1 MKIDE
6 IKGKEVIDGDG
17 NKVGEVED
25 IDIDLRNRRVEG
37 VVLRE
42 GGLSAKLGLGD
53 KRTVPCSMI
62 DRIGDKVLLK
72 RKKPLSQEDLDVITG
87 GE

>member
-25 IDIDLRNRRVEG
+25 IDIDLRSRRVEG

-42 GGLSAKLGLGD
+42 GGFSAKLGLGD

>member
-6 IKGKEVIDGDG
+6 IKGKEVIDGEG

-25 IDIDLRNRRVEG
+25 VDIDLRNRRIEG
-37 VVLRE
+37 VILRE